1 MKMQIGEIAKKSGVT
16 VRTLQYYDSIG
27 LLKPTEV
34 SESGYRYYDEHSLE
48 ELRRIL
54 HYKELGFPLRELC
67 ATDMPSG
74 KLLARRRRLEEE
86 RSRIERLI
94 GRVDG
99 ELSRTAAVSPWF
111 DKICRDYN
119 YSGFS
124 YYRGADDE
132 YFAAW
137 GRADF
142 ENDIGFTPRCRFP
155 LGWVTT
161 QLTAYC
167 VLLFAE
173 KALIS
178 LDSAVSEHFPEIGGS
193 GGVTVR
199 DLLNMTSD
207 VQTDK
212 LYEEWNEQYTA
223 FSDLPW
229 EAAEYRTLQRTYTP
243 SDIIDKITFGN
254 KREFCVNMANYDILR
269 LILEKNANLPFVDIL
284 GEYICKPLGMS
295 DTTFS
300 GSADVIAY
308 TNGNPIEGDYPNEI
322 ITTSEDLSK
331 FYAAILDGT
340 LLPLENYL
348 HEIPENG
355 FGCGWYRNDNVFTH
369 NSDFGGF
376 ALETGLRP
384 ESGGIWINLRNRPPV
399 PDNGERVMYYDVK
412 KCEDGYVKLETWE
425 TDGGAEFSVYSV
437 KVFDSA
443 ANELAA
449 HNGESLIA
457 VRNTGEKRQAAEFAD
472 KYFYELNLKEIL
484 GDKFKSD
491 ETYIIEARAR
501 CGTMQAAQLGC
512 VYQSGGE
519 WISGDYWVFRAP
531 WQVYDLFLE
540 QLNCAAELS
549 NISKSF

>member
-27 LLKPTEV
+27 LLKPAEV
-34 SESGYRYYDEHSLE
+34 GESGYRYYDDHSLE

-67 ATDMPSG
+67 AADMPSG
-74 KLLARRRRLEEE
+74 RLLARRRRLEEE
-86 RSRIERLI
+86 RARIERLI

-99 ELSRTAAVSPWF
+99 ELSRTASVSPWF

-119 YSGFS
+119 YSGFA
-124 YYRGADDE
+124 YFRNADNE

-142 ENDIGFTPRCRFP
+142 ERDVGFTPRCRFP

-173 KALIS
+173 KALLS
-178 LDSAVSEHFPEIGGS
+178 LDSAVSEHFPEIGGAV
-193 GGVTVR
+193 GVTIR

-212 LYEEWNEQYTA
+212 LCKEWNEQSIS

-229 EAAEYRTLQRTYTP
+229 DAAEHRTFQRTYTP
-243 SDIIDKITFGN
+243 SNIVNQITFGN
-254 KREFCVNMANYDILR
+254 KQEFCVNMANYDILR
-269 LILEKNANLPFVDIL
+269 LILEKCSNLPFADIL
-284 GEYICKPLGMS
+284 EEYICKPLNMS

-308 TNGNPIEGDYPNEI
+308 INGKLIEGDYPNEI
-322 ITTSEDLSK
+322 ITTSEDLSV
-331 FYAAILDGT
+331 FYSAILDGT
-340 LLPLENYL
+340 LLPLKKYL
-348 HEIPENG
+348 CEIPENG
-355 FGCGWYRNDNVFTH
+355 FGCGWYRDNNVFTH

-376 ALETGLRP
+376 ALGTGLRP
-384 ESGGIWINLRNRPPV
+384 GSGDIWINLRNRPPV
-399 PDNGERVMYYDVK
+399 PDNGDRVMYYDVK
-412 KCEDGYVKLETWE
+412 NCEDGYIKLETWE
-425 TDGGAEFSVYSV
+425 TDSGAEFAVYSV
-437 KVFDSA
+437 KVFDIA
-443 ANELAA
+443 ANELYSADN
-449 HNGESLIA
+449 NGENFIE
-457 VRNTGEKRQAAEFAD
+457 VKNTGEKRQASEFAER
-472 KYFYELNLKEIL
+472 YFYEVNLKKIL
-484 GDKFKSD
+484 GEKFGSD
-491 ETYIIEARAR
+491 NTYVIEARAH
-501 CGTMQAAQLGC
+501 CDTLQAAQLGC

-519 WISGDYWVFRAP
+519 WISGYYWVFRAS
-531 WQVYDLFLE
+531 WQAYDLFLE
-540 QLNCAAELS
+540 QLNMCCGIE
-549 NISKSF
+549 